1 MKNKKKKYKSHRSIS
16 TIEDSIRFIKENNIT
31 TRVELNK
38 KFPGYYKNKFL
49 KYTNEIQDLI
59 LPSTRKQNIVTSYD
73 DLKKFIKDNNIIS
86 RSDFGNRFSKYY
98 LLGFL
103 KLSIEQ
109 QDSLLP
115 IKKKELASFDK
126 LKDIISENNIMN
138 RTQLSEFSYYYYNSF
153 CKLPKKLREEL
164 LPKRSNTIDREKIFK
179 NLESFVKENK
189 IKTKSDLKDNYIS
202 QYKDFLRLSKEQ
214 KELLFPTL
222 LEKSLGE
229 SLEESFNFVKDFIR
243 NNNIKTRTEFQNK
256 SSSIYFNYFCKLPDS
271 SKDLLL
277 PSKHKL
283 CNNKSLESI
292 IKDNNITTR
301 MELCKKFPGY
311 YKNIFCNL
319 STKEKDRILPKE
331 NKTKYSELTFSDF
344 EKYIKDNNITS
355 RLEFYKFNS
364 TYYSKFAKKLTE
376 EEKELLLPAECKLE
390 YKQETFS
397 DFEKFIKENNISNR
411 KELYRKYRQL
421 YYKFLKKLTDEE
433 KELLLPVLNLEY
445 PQKTY
450 EDFKKFIKENN
461 IKSKKEFSKRFAK
474 CYEKFRRYLTKEERD
489 TLLSPIISRG
499 EVFLADF
506 FKEKGIN
513 FEKEK
518 TYNDLVSEK
527 LLRFDFYLPEIGVS
541 GLLIEY
547 HGRQHFKE
555 GDLYYTKKGI
565 EHDKLKYEYAKQNN
579 IPILY
584 FTNEVEIYKK
594 YGYFTEVITDVN
606 ILIQRIKE
614 IGLTSQSNS

>member
-1 MKNKKKKYKSHRSIS
+1 MKNKRKKYKSHRSIS

-73 DLKKFIKDNNIIS
+73 DLKKFIKNNNIIS

-153 CKLPKKLREEL
+153 YKLPEKLREEL
-164 LPKRSNTIDREKIFK
+164 LPKRSNTIDRETIFK

-214 KELLFPTL
+214 KELLFPAL
-222 LEKSLGE
+222 LKKFT
-229 SLEESFNFVKDFIR
+229 LEESFNFVKDFIKDNKIR
-243 NNNIKTRTEFQNK
+243 TRTEFKNK
-256 SSSIYFNYFCKLPDS
+256 FSSIYFGYFYKLSDS

-283 CNNKSLESI
+283 YNKPLESLI
-292 IKDNNITTR
+292 IENNITTR
-301 MELCKKFPGY
+301 VDLFKKFPGY
-311 YKNIFCNL
+311 YKNIFCKLPN
-319 STKEKDRILPKE
+319 KEKDRILPKE

-364 TYYSKFAKKLTE
+364 TYYSKFAKKLTD

-397 DFEKFIKENNISNR
+397 DFEKFIKENNISSR
-411 KELYRKYRQL
+411 KELYRKHRQL

-450 EDFKKFIKENN
+450 EDFEKFIKENN

-474 CYEKFRRYLTKEERD
+474 CYEKFNKYLTEEERN

-499 EVFLADF
+499 EIFLIDF
-506 FKEKGIN
+506 FKEAGIN

-518 TYNDLVSEK
+518 TYSDLTSK
-527 LLRFDFYLPEIGVS
+527 KFLRFDFYLPDIGIN

-555 GDLYYTKKGI
+555 DDLYYTKEGI
-565 EHDKLKYEYAKQNN
+565 ERDKLKYEYAKQNN

-594 YGYFTEVITDVN
+594 YGYFTEVITDVD
-606 ILIQRIKE
+606 ILIERINE
-614 IGLTSQSNS
+614 IKGVGLTSQSNS